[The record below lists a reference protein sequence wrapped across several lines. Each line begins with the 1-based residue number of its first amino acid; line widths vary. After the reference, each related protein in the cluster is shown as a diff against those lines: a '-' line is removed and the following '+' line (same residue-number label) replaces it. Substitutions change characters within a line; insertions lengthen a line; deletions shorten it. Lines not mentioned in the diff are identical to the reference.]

1 MERSGGEGTAR
12 AVQARK
18 RQKAALA
25 NLLPRPVAAVPGSRA
40 QIVQVLGGG
49 CV

>member
-1 MERSGGEGTAR
+1 MTRSGGEGTAR
-12 AVQARK
+12 AVQARE
-18 RQKAALA
+18 RREAALS

-40 QIVQVLGGG
+40 QIVEVLGGG